1 MGYEVSLHYTGSV
14 IEVVVRVVSQSA
26 VLAAKE
32 ARYISSGWTL
42 REPVAV
48 VAVQL

>member
-1 MGYEVSLHYTGSV
+1 MAYEVSLHYTGSV
-14 IEVVVRVVSQSA
+14 IEIVVRVVAQSA

-32 ARYISSGWTL
+32 ARYVASGWTL
-42 REPVAV
+42 RDPVAV

>member
-1 MGYEVSLHYTGSV
+1 MLYEVSLHYTGSV
-14 IEVVVRVVSQSA
+14 VEVVVRVTARSA
-26 VLAAKE
+26 VLAARE